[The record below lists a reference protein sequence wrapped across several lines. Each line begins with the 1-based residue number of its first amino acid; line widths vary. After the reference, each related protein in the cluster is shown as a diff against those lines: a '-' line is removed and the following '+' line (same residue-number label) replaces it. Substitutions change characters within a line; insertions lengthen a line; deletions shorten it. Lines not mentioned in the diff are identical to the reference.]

1 MQGEGVQTPPPPLTR
16 FFVFCFLPCLSEML
30 VMTIP
35 LHRVWKHPYWKIN
48 LFPFFFFE
56 EEKRTIDYCLPVLC
70 IKFTTSP
77 FPQMQS
83 IVVQCCLLGKFNSVV
98 CNDIQWYSAGAIG
111 LPWAFREH
119 DNFSTDIYILDH
131 GNFFETWRQFFPQC
145 LLPFL
150 CKLVMTS

>member
-1 MQGEGVQTPPPPLTR
+1 MG
-16 FFVFCFLPCLSEML
+16 PC
-30 VMTIP
+30 
-35 LHRVWKHPYWKIN
+35 
-48 LFPFFFFE
+48 
-56 EEKRTIDYCLPVLC
+56 
-70 IKFTTSP
+70 
-77 FPQMQS
+77 
-83 IVVQCCLLGKFNSVV
+83 
-98 CNDIQWYSAGAIG
+98 SAGAIG